1 MSHMLIH
8 LQGSCGV
15 SPCALMA
22 TISNSLL
29 SLISILKPIELVIA
43 NNVYWA
49 DLGHNGPMAIL
60 NSFKYSFT
68 FVASIFGVKGYFLG
82 FVLYWARK
90 IQILISYK

>member
-1 MSHMLIH
+1 
-8 LQGSCGV
+8 
-15 SPCALMA
+15 MA

>member
-1 MSHMLIH
+1 
-8 LQGSCGV
+8 
-15 SPCALMA
+15 MA

-29 SLISILKPIELVIA
+29 SLISILEPIELVVA

-60 NSFKYSFT
+60 NSFRYSFA
-68 FVASIFGVKGYFLG
+68 FVASIFGVEGYFLG

-90 IQILISYK
+90 IQIFISYK

>member
-1 MSHMLIH
+1 MLIH

-29 SLISILKPIELVIA
+29 SLISILEPIELVVA

-60 NSFKYSFT
+60 NSFRYSFA
-68 FVASIFGVKGYFLG
+68 FVASIFGVEGYFLG
-82 FVLYWARK
+82 LVLYWARK